1 MYAISVQLL
10 CWGNKRMRTFKFRY
24 IIGCLIFSQQLY
36 ATPAVLLEHSALTDE
51 ISPNT
56 ISGNYAHQVSLNIL
70 GRSRITPVRFPT
82 KNTAIVNVSYEKINT
97 DKVVFDQSI
106 KAIPTTQQPTVIPAA
121 VTTQNRSAALEVPEN
136 NRGSTHTIGAPRK
149 AQDKHW
155 PHSVSLGK
163 PYRGW
168 LYNPV
173 KLKSNARIH
182 VRRHKNYA
190 TAEMVNAI
198 THAVDT
204 VHETFTQT
212 PRLPIGN
219 LSRKAGGRFPPHKSH
234 QNGRDADIAYYLRI
248 GHHPLHLKVATKHT
262 LDVARTWVFLETM
275 IKRGEIQVAFIDY
288 RLQGPLYRYA
298 TQERGWTAEQ
308 MKTIMSYPRGRGDRK
323 AIIRHL
329 RGHHDH
335 MHVRFHA
342 PDSVAAVDELIA
354 RYGRKILKPVPVYT
368 RIRSGDSLWKLAR
381 RHKATV
387 SKLRRWNGRKRTRVL
402 RVGRRLITGWRRP
415 SISELKGS
423 S

>member
-1 MYAISVQLL
+1 MH
-10 CWGNKRMRTFKFRY
+10 TFRFRY
-24 IIGCLIFSQQLY
+24 VVGCLLLSQQLY
-36 ATPAVLLEHSALTDE
+36 AKPAILIEHTRSIDE
-51 ISPNT
+51 TTFEVSYD
-56 ISGNYAHQVSLNIL
+56 NYAYQVPLSVL
-70 GRSRITPVRFPT
+70 GLTPIKPVQFP
-82 KNTAIVNVSYEKINT
+82 KQNMAIVNISYEQVNRELTSVNT
-97 DKVVFDQSI
+97 I
-106 KAIPTTQQPTVIPAA
+106 KAVPVKSAKADAPTIDLTKAHLQDTHP
-121 VTTQNRSAALEVPEN
+121 
-136 NRGSTHTIGAPRK
+136 THTHSIGELK
-149 AQDKHW
+149 QSKSSSW
-155 PHSVSLGK
+155 PHSVALGK

-173 KLKSNARIH
+173 QLKSDARIR

-190 TAEMVNAI
+190 TAETVNAI
-198 THAVDT
+198 KHAVDA
-204 VHETFTQT
+204 VHDTFKGT

-219 LSRKAGGRFPPHKSH
+219 LSRKDGGRFPPHKSH

-262 LDVARTWVFLETM
+262 LDVARTWVFLESM

-288 RLQGPLYRYA
+288 RLQAPMYRYA
-298 TQERGWTAEQ
+298 TEQRGWTPEQ
-308 MKTIMSYPRGRGDRK
+308 MKTIMSYPRGRGERK
-323 AIIRHL
+323 ALIRHL

-342 PDSVAAVDELIA
+342 PDSIAAVDELIT

-381 RHKATV
+381 RHKVTV
-387 SKLRRWNGRKRTRVL
+387 SKLRRWNGRKKTRVL

>member
-1 MYAISVQLL
+1 MQIF
-10 CWGNKRMRTFKFRY
+10 RFRY
-24 IIGCLIFSQQLY
+24 LIGCLIFSQQLY
-36 ATPAVLLEHSALTDE
+36 AKPAVLMEHNALADE
-51 ISPNT
+51 LSPST
-56 ISGNYAHQVSLNIL
+56 ISDNYSHHVSLNML
-70 GRSRITPVRFPT
+70 GRTRITPTRFPAT
-82 KNTAIVNVSYEKINT
+82 NTAIVNVSYETMPTVETRLAKPI
-97 DKVVFDQSI
+97 I
-106 KAIPTTQQPTVIPAA
+106 AKAIPQPLSPKHVAIQQKKSPV
-121 VTTQNRSAALEVPEN
+121 VLESAKTITP
-136 NRGSTHTIGAPRK
+136 TIGAPRK
-149 AQDKHW
+149 AEAQNW

-173 KLKSNARIH
+173 QLKNNARIH

-190 TAEMVNAI
+190 TAEMANAI
-198 THAVDT
+198 NNAVDA
-204 VHETFTQT
+204 VHKQFKQT

-219 LSRKAGGRFPPHKSH
+219 LSRKDGGRFPPHKSH
-234 QNGRDADIAYYLRI
+234 QNGRDADIAYFLRV
-248 GHHPLHLKVATKHT
+248 GHHPLHLKAATKNT
-262 LDVARTWVFLETM
+262 LDVARTWVFLESM
-275 IKRGEIQVAFIDY
+275 IKRGEIKVAFIDY
-288 RLQGPLYRYA
+288 RLQAPLYRYA
-298 TQERGWTAEQ
+298 TQQRGWTAEQ
-308 MKTIMSYPRGRGDRK
+308 MKTIMSYPRGRGERK

-381 RHKATV
+381 RHKVTI
-387 SKLRRWNGRKRTRVL
+387 SKLRRWNGRKKTRVL

>member
-1 MYAISVQLL
+1 MQIF
-10 CWGNKRMRTFKFRY
+10 RFRY
-24 IIGCLIFSQQLY
+24 LIGCLIFSQQLY
-36 ATPAVLLEHSALTDE
+36 AKPAVLMEHSEVADELSPSTITD
-51 ISPNT
+51 
-56 ISGNYAHQVSLNIL
+56 NYAHHVPLNML
-70 GRSRITPVRFPT
+70 GRSRIEPTRFPDT
-82 KNTAIVNVSYEKINT
+82 NTAIVNVSYETMPTVDTKHVQPLVAQA
-97 DKVVFDQSI
+97 VV
-106 KAIPTTQQPTVIPAA
+106 TQPTLITTAAQTKKSPAI
-121 VTTQNRSAALEVPEN
+121 VESAKTIAPKIGVPKQAEQQ
-136 NRGSTHTIGAPRK
+136 S
-149 AQDKHW
+149 W

-173 KLKSNARIH
+173 QLKNNARIH

-198 THAVDT
+198 TTAVDT
-204 VHETFTQT
+204 VHAEFKQT

-219 LSRKAGGRFPPHKSH
+219 LSRKDGGRFPPHKSH

-262 LDVARTWVFLETM
+262 LDVARTWVFLESM

-288 RLQGPLYRYA
+288 RLQEPLYRYA
-298 TQERGWTAEQ
+298 TQQRGWTAEQ

-381 RHKATV
+381 RHRVSV
-387 SKLRRWNGRKRTRVL
+387 SKLRRWNGRKKTRVL